1 MGRRDP
7 ARSRLL
13 KRKAKNMKNSKVL
26 KVVLFVSGLIAA
38 SIGGAVLVMP
48 AAFYASNG
56 IDLGGNV
63 SLLNEIRASG
73 GALLAA
79 GILII
84 SGSFV
89 ASMTFTAVVLA
100 SLLYLSYGLSR
111 ILSFGIDGMPSEGLV
126 QAAALEIVIG
136 VVCVCVFAKYRERQ
150 TESA

>member
-1 MGRRDP
+1 
-7 ARSRLL
+7 
-13 KRKAKNMKNSKVL
+13 MKNSKVL

-38 SIGGAVLVMP
+38 GIGGAILVMP

-84 SGSFV
+84 SGCFV
-89 ASMTFTAVVLA
+89 ASLTFTAVVVA
-100 SLLYLSYGLSR
+100 SLLYLAYGLSR

-126 QAAALEIVIG
+126 QAATLEIVIG
-136 VVCVCVFAKYRERQ
+136 VVCVCVFAKYREKQ

>member
-1 MGRRDP
+1 
-7 ARSRLL
+7 
-13 KRKAKNMKNSKVL
+13 MKNSKVL

-38 SIGGAVLVMP
+38 GIGGAILVMP
-48 AAFYASNG
+48 AAFYASYG

-73 GALLAA
+73 GALFVA

-89 ASMTFTAVVLA
+89 ASLTFTAVVLA
-100 SLLYLSYGLSR
+100 SLLYLAYGLSR
-111 ILSFGIDGMPSEGLV
+111 FLSFAIDGMPSEGLV
-126 QAAALEIVIG
+126 QAATLEIVIG
-136 VVCVCVFAKYRERQ
+136 VVCVCVFAKYREKQ